1 VSSPPDGFNQD
12 HEERDVMTVR
22 MRMTSRSLGL
32 GLALMVLLAACGGS
46 AEQAED
52 GGDSTAGGETVE
64 ITAVDYEFEGV
75 PETVETG
82 TELTLS
88 NESEGEVHEMVV
100 VRIDDDE
107 TRPLEEL
114 LRIPEEE
121 AQQVTSFA
129 GVAVALPGEE
139 GLTPEGPVVLDKP
152 GRYAMLCFIPTGA
165 DPEAYEQ
172 ALEEGAEEAPEIE
185 GGPPHFT
192 HGMAAE
198 LVVEE

>member
-1 VSSPPDGFNQD
+1 MNA
-12 HEERDVMTVR
+12 RTTR
-22 MRMTSRSLGL
+22 RSLVL
-32 GLALMVLLAACGGS
+32 GLALTTLLAACGGS
-46 AEQAED
+46 AEQ
-52 GGDSTAGGETVE
+52 GGDDEGSAGGGETVE

-75 PETVETG
+75 PETVEPG
-82 TELTLS
+82 TELTLT
-88 NESEGEVHEMVV
+88 NGSEGEVHEMVV

-114 LRIPEEE
+114 LQIPEDE

-198 LVVEE
+198 FVVEE